1 MSKQGGITLIGLA
14 ITIAVLLILA
24 GISIVMLTGDNGI
37 IKEANNAKEQV
48 EISAE
53 KENIDISV
61 IEVLGQKTNGIIEKS
76 DKDKFE
82 ENLRKNY
89 NNQKI
94 DVSVLENQDPYIF
107 EVKYLQTKRSYYVTV
122 DGDVSESIG
131 KKLVIEYKTSK
142 GNLITKKLHE
152 YTKET
157 ITIGKLELSE
167 EIKKK
172 NNYEFSKAEIV
183 KVDGSIT
190 NVNII
195 DKVTLDESINKIT
208 IIYSQKE
215 IQTLTINPNGGNVGE
230 TSKKGAEGEQ
240 VQIPIPAPPSGN
252 KITLNANGG
261 TVSQTT
267 LKTAYT
273 FDRWNLSGGGT
284 ISGNTYT
291 FGNQNG
297 TVTALYIHRGITLP
311 EPTRDGYIFKGW
323 YTSSTGGT
331 KVGDAGSIYAPIE
344 NITIYAR
351 WQDEVAPTI
360 TKLTAGITSVA
371 IEATDSGTGIN
382 GYAISTNAMPSNF
395 VTVGKT
401 NDLYITVSG
410 LNEGTTY
417 YVWVKDEAGNQSEY
431 KTVTTATIP
440 RYTLTINPN
449 GGNVGEISKKGAEG
463 EQVQIPI
470 PAPPSG
476 NKITLN
482 ANGGTVSQT
491 TLKTAYTFD
500 RWNLSGGG
508 TISGNTYTFGNQNG
522 TVTALYIHRG
532 ITLPEPTR
540 DGYIFKG
547 WYTSST
553 GGTKVGDAGSIYA
566 PIENITIYARWEKV
580 PDLILDTNVFFEPD
594 ITTWTNKDV
603 TVKARTTVQ
612 GYQIQLA
619 AGNPEIESNWITTN
633 SMTLKENGTV
643 YARLTNGN
651 LYGGYASYNVTNIDK
666 VAPRQFQKDMT
677 TIMADSISPDDTIH
691 LQLNNIGDTESG
703 VAKIKC
709 YYRSEKENSY
719 MFYLA
724 YDRVPINGSERG
736 KTDAYWSIDCK
747 VKSST
752 FDGSWSQ
759 NNKVYMYAEVY
770 DVAGNISRTWM
781 ASIDSDRKTTSYTE
795 YE

>member
-351 WQDEVAPTI
+351 W
-360 TKLTAGITSVA
+360 
-371 IEATDSGTGIN
+371 
-382 GYAISTNAMPSNF
+382 
-395 VTVGKT
+395 
-401 NDLYITVSG
+401 
-410 LNEGTTY
+410 
-417 YVWVKDEAGNQSEY
+417 
-431 KTVTTATIP
+431 
-440 RYTLTINPN
+440 
-449 GGNVGEISKKGAEG
+449 
-463 EQVQIPI
+463 
-470 PAPPSG
+470 
-476 NKITLN
+476 
-482 ANGGTVSQT
+482 
-491 TLKTAYTFD
+491 
-500 RWNLSGGG
+500 
-508 TISGNTYTFGNQNG
+508 
-522 TVTALYIHRG
+522 
-532 ITLPEPTR
+532 
-540 DGYIFKG
+540 
-547 WYTSST
+547 
-553 GGTKVGDAGSIYA
+553 
-566 PIENITIYARWEKV
+566 EKV